1 MFVSYGEMGVHSHGE
16 HTSFPRS
23 RVGMQTETKPAAHA
37 LQTQN
42 IFHRV

>member
-1 MFVSYGEMGVHSHGE
+1 MGVPFHGE
-16 HTSFPRS
+16 HGDIASFPRS
-23 RVGMQTETKPAAHA
+23 RVGMQTGAKPAAHA